1 MKKASILIIAS
12 IIALSSCS
20 QPLSKM
26 WTETGKFSITPV
38 TWGKLLWGSQDTYG
52 MSGSNGKPIWT
63 KSLEGVKWTTVTN
76 LDGKLFV
83 MGDNR
88 IIARINETG
97 DILWKIENSPGI
109 GIYPVAVTK
118 NLIIT
123 AFDTSTEYQQNP
135 VSMLALDIETGNH
148 TWQLEDHDYSGALT
162 IPVAKTAATHIV
174 IPQMVGDSVFL
185 EGFDLSDGRFLWRKT
200 WDKPPS
206 GQFPVL
212 EGTKDFCWIWKKTG
226 SGIEFGTID
235 KKTGAVKSVKY
246 QDMTGLVD
254 RKVIDGRLYLKF
266 RSGLISVD
274 SFLNIKKIDGIWF
287 PLCQITG
294 TNKLAVID
302 NQCTTI
308 AVSDMNLSG
317 AKKAFN
323 VDVCYLGIPGAG
335 LGEVYLYPVT
345 SPVDF
350 PTFRCQLSNPE
361 DIKTIYEIPDTLR
374 QLGKG
379 KTLNDLVILAKKL
392 RASGLVR

>member
-1 MKKASILIIAS
+1 MKRISIFLLLATF
-12 IIALSSCS
+12 ALSSCS

-38 TWGKLLWGSQDTYG
+38 SWGKLLWGSQDTFG
-52 MSGSNGKPIWT
+52 MSGPNGKPLWT
-63 KSLEGVKWTTVTN
+63 KNLDGVKWTSVTN
-76 LDGKLFV
+76 MGGRLFV
-83 MGDNR
+83 IGDSR
-88 IIARINETG
+88 ILARINENG
-97 DILWKIENSPGI
+97 DILWKVENSPGV
-109 GIYPVAVTK
+109 GIYPVAVTEK
-118 NLIIT
+118 LIIT

-135 VSMLALDIETGNH
+135 VSLLALDIETGSH
-148 TWQLEDHDYSGALT
+148 VWQLEDHDYSGALT
-162 IPVAKTAATHIV
+162 IPVSKMAVSYIV

-185 EGFDLSDGRFLWRKT
+185 EGFDLNDGKFLWRKT

-206 GQFPVL
+206 GQFPII
-212 EGTKDFCWIWKKTG
+212 ECAKDFCWVWKKTT

-235 KKTGAVKSVKY
+235 KRTGAVKTAKY

-254 RKVIDGRLYLKF
+254 KKVIDGRLFLKF
-266 RSGLISVD
+266 RSGLLSID
-274 SFLNIKKIDGIWF
+274 SILAIKKIEGIWF

-308 AVSDMNLSG
+308 AVSDMNLTS

-323 VDVCYLGIPGAG
+323 VNVCYLGIPGAG
-335 LGEVYLYPVT
+335 LGEVYFYPVT

-350 PTFRCQLSNPE
+350 PTFRCQLSNAE
-361 DIKTIYEIPDTLR
+361 DIKTIYEIPSTMR

-379 KTLNDLVILAKKL
+379 KSLNDLVILIKKL
-392 RASGLVR
+392 KASGLVR